1 MSAFYA
7 ISFVMTGKLAE
18 PGMAEWYH
26 VNIEI
31 KLIITFLSDVHY
43 DRLNSNLK
51 RNRNE
56 LIKQFFLMRTH
67 FLSIVFWI
75 NIVKQKT

>member
-18 PGMAEWYH
+18 PGMTEWYH

-31 KLIITFLSDVHY
+31 KLIITFLSDVHD

-51 RNRNE
+51 RNRNG
-56 LIKQFFLMRTH
+56 LIKQFF
-67 FLSIVFWI
+67 
-75 NIVKQKT
+75 